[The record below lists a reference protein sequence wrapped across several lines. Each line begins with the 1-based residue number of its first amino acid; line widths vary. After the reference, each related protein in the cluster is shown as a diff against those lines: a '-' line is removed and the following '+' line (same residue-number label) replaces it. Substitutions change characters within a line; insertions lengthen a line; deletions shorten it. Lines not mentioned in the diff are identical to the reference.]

1 MINPY
6 PVLPEFEYIRPKTAD
21 EAIRFLKS
29 HSDQARPFLGGTDCL
44 VALRDHK
51 ISPHY
56 LVDLKYLNGFHDL
69 TFTKDAGLTIS
80 AAVTM
85 NQLIA
90 SEHVRVHFPL
100 IAAAAREVGGYQLRS
115 RATLVGNICNA
126 SPCGDTIAP
135 CLVYEGT
142 ASILGPDGQRQVP
155 LKDFFTGPGKTV
167 LECGE
172 IVNSIQLPLPP
183 EDSVGKYC
191 SIGRNALGDLAIVA
205 VTVLA
210 FPSNSV
216 GSGFSFRIALSAVA
230 PTVIFAEEA
239 QQLLS
244 EKPIDEMIV
253 EQAALL
259 ASQAS
264 SPIDDIRGSAHYRR
278 EMVRVLTCQALLE
291 VWNDLR
297 DNGKRG
303 G

>member
-29 HSDQARPFLGGTDCL
+29 HPEQARPFLGGTDCL

-56 LVDLKYLNGFHDL
+56 LVDLKYLDGFQDL
-69 TFTKDAGLTIS
+69 TFNEDTGLTIA

-90 SEHVRVHFPL
+90 SEHVRMHFPL

-135 CLVYEGT
+135 CLVYEGM
-142 ASILGPDGQRQVP
+142 AAILDLEGQRQVP
-155 LKDFFTGPGKTV
+155 LKNFFKSPGKTV

-172 IVNSIQLPLPP
+172 IVSSIQLPLPP
-183 EDSVGKYC
+183 EGSVGKYL

-205 VTVLA
+205 VTILA
-210 FPSNSV
+210 YPDTDST
-216 GSGFSFRIALSAVA
+216 SGFRFRIALSAVA

-244 EKPIDEMIV
+244 EKLLNEEKL

-291 VWNDLR
+291 VWNDLK
-297 DNGKRG
+297 NNEKRG